1 MTGITAMMPGGCIWR
16 PDDVGG
22 SWREARESLH
32 QPRGC
37 GNIVLWKP
45 APPPLFLSPALAAA
59 SRSGMARLFRL
70 FQLFQLFQT
79 GCREN
84 WNSGLADGGMR
95 LEA

>member
-1 MTGITAMMPGGCIWR
+1 
-16 PDDVGG
+16 
-22 SWREARESLH
+22 
-32 QPRGC
+32 
-37 GNIVLWKP
+37 
-45 APPPLFLSPALAAA
+45 
-59 SRSGMARLFRL
+59 MARLFRL